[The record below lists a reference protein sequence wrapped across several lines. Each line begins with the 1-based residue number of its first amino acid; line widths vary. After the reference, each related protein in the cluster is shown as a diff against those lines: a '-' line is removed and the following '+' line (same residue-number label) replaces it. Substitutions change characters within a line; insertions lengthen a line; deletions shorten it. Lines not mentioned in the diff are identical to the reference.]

1 MRRRFIASLSPSRTA
16 PRLTARAARAF
27 AVCTLVAGAL
37 VAPALVVP
45 AARAADRGPG
55 STLIGKPAPELVHQL
70 FTGPSRNF
78 RLSERRGDVVLIG
91 FWTSWCSS
99 CRAQLERLARLDAT
113 YASSG
118 LVVVGVSLDD
128 DFGRAAELARS
139 VDLHFRNA
147 FDAEKVLGRRFAVA
161 DVPLTLL
168 VDRGGVVRY
177 AHGEPSGPQDAA
189 LLAELRQLLDE

>member
-1 MRRRFIASLSPSRTA
+1 MV
-16 PRLTARAARAF
+16 RAARAL
-27 AVCTLVAGAL
+27 AACTLVAGAL
-37 VAPALVVP
+37 VAGALVAGALAVP
-45 AARAADRGPG
+45 AARAAERGPG
-55 STLIGKPAPELVHQL
+55 SPLIGKPAPELVHQL

-91 FWTSWCSS
+91 FWTSWCGS

-128 DFGRAAELARS
+128 DFGRAAELTHA
-139 VDLHFRNA
+139 VNAHFRNA

-177 AHGEPSGPQDAA
+177 AHGEPSGTQDAA
-189 LLAELRQLLDE
+189 LLTELRQLLDE